1 MFLKTISCII
11 PVGFVILMSMKAILF
26 SSAKSDI
33 IINHLEKSLLVTGS
47 EEFVVTMAQQLSW
60 LGAACRVAPLGLG
73 CSYTSFNE
81 VASKLGLPLCTF
93 QISSEVV
100 PLTSDDPG
108 SCWNE
113 IVGNSTIVTGFP
125 IPERINNEKGL
136 ELPLEVM
143 AAFGGIPLATQ
154 FNGGYVLKARSI
166 AFVPVERRGNSIQW
180 HLVKKGGAK
189 LRYKDIGDLCP
200 IRLPMEVL
208 DQDELSS
215 TRAFLGWCSDATNNL
230 GMLRCFHVF
239 PRAC

>member
-1 MFLKTISCII
+1 M
-11 PVGFVILMSMKAILF
+11 PVGFVMLIFMKAILF

-33 IINHLEKSLLVTGS
+33 IINLLEKSFLVTGS
-47 EEFVVTMAQQLSW
+47 EEFVVTVAQQLSW

-73 CSYTSFNE
+73 CSYTSLNE

-113 IVGNSTIVTGFP
+113 VVGNSTIATGFP
-125 IPERINNEKGL
+125 IPVRINNEKGL

-143 AAFGGIPLATQ
+143 AALGGVPLATQ

-166 AFVPVERRGNSIQW
+166 AFVPVERRGSSVQW
-180 HLVKKGGAK
+180 HLVRKGGVK
-189 LRYKDIGDLCP
+189 LKYKDIGDLCP
-200 IRLPMEVL
+200 IRLPVEVL

-230 GMLRCFHVF
+230 GVL
-239 PRAC
+239 